1 MSGGGTKTQ
10 TTNTSQQSDP
20 WAPAQPALQ
29 QILGGASA
37 AYNANPTA
45 PVYTGQRTAGL
56 GTDTMAGLGAMKDAA
71 SEGAGTASS
80 ANSWLNGLLQN
91 GGTTSATQGATAG
104 LAGIN
109 PTVDT
114 SGVASAASRLSDPN
128 SLASTTGSA
137 LAGGAYSTDSSRL
150 AGLANQFAGGTT
162 QTQKSLQSVADGADL
177 NGSPQLDALVQRSQN
192 DASSQVAQKFAASGR
207 YGSGRFSGA
216 VADAVD
222 NVGTSLRYQD
232 LTNQQ
237 ARQAQAASAID
248 SANNARAGMASS
260 LFGQTA
266 AINQGNAGLATT
278 GANLSLS
285 ADQAGLAGQGTLAA
299 LEGSNTDRVI
309 GQAGTLLSAAQ
320 GDRAAGLA
328 GIASTPTVQSALQQ
342 PGQTLAQAGA
352 IQDAAKQDQI
362 NADMQEFSD
371 TANAP
376 WQQLGNYA
384 GLVQP
389 IAGLGSSSTGTS
401 TQQIKENPGLLNS
414 ILGGVSG
421 LVGGAANLGKAGAF
435 GSSGWL
441 TGGSGSLASLFALS
455 DERAKDNI
463 TEIGKTHDGQPLY
476 SFTYK
481 GDSKPQIGLM
491 AQEVMQRDP
500 SAVAMLPNGL
510 LAVDYGRAL
519 SPSAGLAKAG
529 VASSFF

>member
-10 TTNTSQQSDP
+10 TTNTRQQSDP

-29 QILGGASA
+29 QILSGASA

-71 SEGAGTASS
+71 SGGAGTASS

-91 GGTTSATQGATAG
+91 GGTTSATQSATAG

-114 SGVASAASRLSDPN
+114 SGVASAASRLSNPN
-128 SLASTTGSA
+128 SLASTTGAA
-137 LAGGAYSTDSSRL
+137 LAGGAYSTNSAPL
-150 AGLANQFAGGTT
+150 AGLASQFATGTT

-192 DASSQVAQKFAASGR
+192 DAASSVAQKFAASGR

-222 NVGTSLRYQD
+222 NVGTNLRYQD

-248 SANNARAGMASS
+248 SANNAQAGMASS

-285 ADQAGLAGQGTLAA
+285 ADQAGLAGQSALAS
-299 LEGSNTDRVI
+299 LQGSNTDRAL

-328 GIASTPTVQSALQQ
+328 GIAATPTAQSALQQ

-352 IQDAAKQDQI
+352 IQDAAKQDAI
-362 NADMQEFSD
+362 NADMQQFSD
-371 TANAP
+371 TASAP
-376 WQQLGNYA
+376 WTQLGNYA
-384 GLVQP
+384 GLATG
-389 IAGLGSSSTGTS
+389 IGGMGGSSTGTQV
-401 TQQIKENPGLLNS
+401 TKIPQ
-414 ILGGVSG
+414 
-421 LVGGAANLGKAGAF
+421 
-435 GSSGWL
+435 
-441 TGGSGSLASLFALS
+441 ASLLQQLF
-455 DERAKDNI
+455 
-463 TEIGKTHDGQPLY
+463 GG
-476 SFTYK
+476 
-481 GDSKPQIGLM
+481 
-491 AQEVMQRDP
+491 
-500 SAVAMLPNGL
+500 
-510 LAVDYGRAL
+510 
-519 SPSAGLAKAG
+519 GLAAAG
-529 VASSFF
+529 VASKFLGK